1 MPRVDIFVRVR
12 NDSGE
17 DNGHATFSLEPQ
29 LINELSR
36 HFTPEHL
43 AAYFGDLIRVQ
54 CMQVLYRVPGL
65 PQDGVSSVR
74 SWGVEWEGMGDP
86 VGDRVRDSLVERL
99 RDYSNTL
106 SHVDP
111 NEQIPSNFAISDPA
125 FMREVE
131 DIFQANS
138 PFQEPEPNDPLMEQG
153 EFVAETPEQFAER
166 MLVEDGVESPEE
178 ARARFISRLQ
188 EALSRRDPVRGRQ
201 EHGVMLDD
209 AAHFAGDQ
217 VDAAPLDFNTEFP
230 ISDIA
235 IPQDPERRRQIRE
248 AFSGGSV
255 ESQQPNQL
263 TSGIEP
269 VSPFTGQRR
278 RRNQEDTKTTPET
291 NEDRSDIPTRYQRKP
306 VI

>member
-1 MPRVDIFVRVR
+1 MPRVDIFIRVR

-74 SWGVEWEGMGDP
+74 SWGVAW
-86 VGDRVRDSLVERL
+86 DRVGGEDIREPLVRELHDFARNL
-99 RDYSNTL
+99 RE
-106 SHVDP
+106 VDP
-111 NEQIPSNFAISDPA
+111 NEQVSIPLGNLPLEQVRHLLEQGGLTPS
-125 FMREVE
+125 
-131 DIFQANS
+131 
-138 PFQEPEPNDPLMEQG
+138 EPNDPLMEQG

-166 MLVEDGVESPEE
+166 MLLEDDLNARGLISNRTTTELLGVNQEPPRLTAQE
-178 ARARFISRLQ
+178 RLQ
-188 EALSRRDPVRGRQ
+188 EELSRRDPIRGRLQ
-201 EHGVMLDD
+201 YGVMLDD

-217 VDAAPLDFNTEFP
+217 VDAASLDFNTEFP

-269 VSPFTGQRR
+269 VSPFTG
-278 RRNQEDTKTTPET
+278 
-291 NEDRSDIPTRYQRKP
+291 
-306 VI
+306 